1 MTLHRQTEQ
10 FLERAATSGRPALE
24 SLEPVEAREL
34 YDEMAR
40 LAAGK
45 APDMFATRD
54 MDGDGPLGSIPM
66 RLYYPRDRGQE
77 LMPVLIYFHG
87 GGFVVGSPDSH
98 DAPCR
103 ILAKHSDCLVISVA
117 YRMAPEYP
125 APIPID
131 DSWAAVQ
138 WIASHAR
145 DFGGDPDQLAVG
157 GDSAGA
163 NIATLLCI
171 RAREDG
177 PSFRH
182 QLLIYPCTDLT
193 RSFDSHE
200 RLAEGYRLT
209 RELVDYFMDHYFCG
223 DLKQRSDPSV
233 SPHSIDDLN
242 DLPSATLVSAE
253 YDPLV
258 DEIFAFELKL
268 KNNGNLVNHLHYKGM
283 IHGFINLGRF
293 IDAAEDCLKTCG
305 TELRQVFQKNT
316 FRDH

>member
-1 MTLHRQTEQ
+1 MTLHPQTEL

-24 SLEPVEAREL
+24 SLEPAEARLL
-34 YDEMAR
+34 YDEMAK
-40 LAAGK
+40 LAAGA

-54 MDGDGPLGSIPM
+54 IEGEGQLGSIPM
-66 RLYYPRDRGQE
+66 RLYYPRDRGRE
-77 LMPVLIYFHG
+77 LLPVLIYFHG

-125 APIPID
+125 APIPVN
-131 DSWAAVQ
+131 DSWAAAQ
-138 WIASHAR
+138 WIAAHVR
-145 DFGGDPDQLAVG
+145 DFGGDPNQLAVG

-163 NIATLLCI
+163 NIATLLCM
-171 RAREDG
+171 RARHGG
-177 PSFRH
+177 PVFRH

-223 DLKQRSDPSV
+223 DLQERSDPDV
-233 SPHSIDDLN
+233 SPHFSDNLEG
-242 DLPSATLVSAE
+242 LPAATLVSAE

-258 DEIFAFELKL
+258 DEIFAFEEKL
-268 KNNGNLVNHLHYKGM
+268 RDSGNVVNHLHYKGM

-293 IDAAEDCLKTCG
+293 IDTAEDCLKSCG
-305 TELRQVFQKNT
+305 SELRQVFQG
-316 FRDH
+316 

>member
-1 MTLHRQTEQ
+1 MTLHPQTEL

-24 SLEPVEAREL
+24 SLEPAEARLL
-34 YDEMAR
+34 YDEMAK
-40 LAAGK
+40 LAAGA

-54 MDGDGPLGSIPM
+54 IEGEGQLGSIPM
-66 RLYYPRDRGQE
+66 RLYYPRDRGRE
-77 LMPVLIYFHG
+77 LLPVLIYFHG

-125 APIPID
+125 APIPVN
-131 DSWAAVQ
+131 DSWAAAQ
-138 WIASHAR
+138 WIAAHVR
-145 DFGGDPDQLAVG
+145 EFGGDPNQLAVG

-163 NIATLLCI
+163 NIATLLCM
-171 RAREDG
+171 RARDG
-177 PSFRH
+177 GPVFRH

-223 DLKQRSDPSV
+223 DLQERSDPDV
-233 SPHSIDDLN
+233 SPHFSENLEG
-242 DLPSATLVSAE
+242 LPAVTLVSAE

-258 DEIFAFELKL
+258 DEIFAFEEKL
-268 KNNGNLVNHLHYKGM
+268 RDSENVVNHLHYKGM

-293 IDAAEDCLKTCG
+293 IDTAEDCLKSCG
-305 TELRQVFQKNT
+305 SELRQVFQV
-316 FRDH
+316 

>member
-1 MTLHRQTEQ
+1 MTLHPQTEL

-24 SLEPVEAREL
+24 SLEPAEARLL
-34 YDEMAR
+34 YDEMAK
-40 LAAGK
+40 LAAGT

-54 MDGDGPLGSIPM
+54 IEGEGQLGSIPM
-66 RLYYPRDRGQE
+66 RLYYPRDRGRE
-77 LMPVLIYFHG
+77 LLPVLIYFHG

-125 APIPID
+125 APIPVN
-131 DSWAAVQ
+131 DSWAAAQ
-138 WIASHAR
+138 WIAAHVR
-145 DFGGDPDQLAVG
+145 DFGGDPNQLAVG

-163 NIATLLCI
+163 NIATLLCM
-171 RAREDG
+171 RARHGG
-177 PSFRH
+177 PVFRH

-223 DLKQRSDPSV
+223 DLQERSDPDV
-233 SPHSIDDLN
+233 SPHFADNLKG
-242 DLPSATLVSAE
+242 LPAATLVSAE

-258 DEIFAFELKL
+258 DEIFAFEEKL
-268 KNNGNLVNHLHYKGM
+268 RDSGNVVNHLHYKGM

-293 IDAAEDCLKTCG
+293 IDTAEDCLKSCG
-305 TELRQVFQKNT
+305 SELRQVFQG
-316 FRDH
+316 